1 MFTRIRCSRRDIATT
16 FSGEHHMVSKTE
28 DRTIRIEG
36 ARYIS
41 RLFSHGTGNGLGL
54 LMKSTHFYAVFLTPE
69 A

>member
-1 MFTRIRCSRRDIATT
+1 
-16 FSGEHHMVSKTE
+16 MVSKTE
-28 DRTIRIEG
+28 DRTRRIEG